1 MGADMAIG
9 GSSDAEV
16 RAFCG
21 KWSQVAVALGGVVAG
36 LHGVPVAGSVVDL
49 IDSLIDAEVSEGN
62 LLRAIKADTAAL
74 RSEHFK
80 SGLNRLADA
89 KNVGPGHAMWNT
101 YLTSAEE
108 HLSSARSLVRNA
120 KEEMLVEFNL
130 SMVFLMKGLRDEAER
145 HLETAGVAAERAL
158 DEYLR
163 TPSWDFLRW
172 KDETADGGFPVIKDD
187 RPGAQPKPK
196 PAAASAKQGVKF
208 VGVVAT
214 MYSFG
219 VLAVPWVRYV
229 AWQKERLIRECRDFV
244 YLYNTNEHAA
254 SMLAG
259 RSPSYRRLSIDPG
272 SESLSRTYD
281 IADPGRVKA
290 PEGLRAWLS

>member
-1 MGADMAIG
+1 MATG

-16 RAFCG
+16 RAVCG
-21 KWSQVAVALGGVVAG
+21 KWSKVAAALGGVVAG
-36 LHGVPVAGSVVDL
+36 LHGVPAAGAVVDL
-49 IDSLIDAEVSEGN
+49 IDSLIDAEISDGN

-89 KNVGPGHAMWNT
+89 KNVGPGHPMWNT

-130 SMVFLMKGLRDEAER
+130 SMVFLMKGHRDEAER

-172 KDETADGGFPVIKDD
+172 KDETADGGFPVIEDR

-196 PAAASAKQGVKF
+196 PAAASVKQGVKF
-208 VGVVAT
+208 AGAMAA

-219 VLAVPWVRYV
+219 VLAVPWITYVR
-229 AWQKERLIRECRDFV
+229 WQKERLLREFKDFV
-244 YLYNTNEHAA
+244 DLYNTNEHAA

-259 RSPSYRRLSIDPG
+259 RRPSYRHLYVYSDSSG
-272 SESLSRTYD
+272 SSQPRSYNLD
-281 IADPGRVKA
+281 DLGRHKA
-290 PEGLRAWLS
+290 PETIRAQLM